1 MNILINTKKTMT
13 ELIEINDHT
22 IEVQGHSVNLNFTV
36 REIYT
41 PEIPSISPSH
51 LEYDDYNY
59 DIIDITYSFGV
70 MEGEEC
76 SIEKFKT
83 EVPNYDEYIISEL
96 MDYKF

>member
-1 MNILINTKKTMT
+1 MT

-41 PEIPSISPSH
+41 PEIHTINGEPGEPSH

-83 EVPNYDEYIISEL
+83 EVPNYDEYIINEL
-96 MDYKF
+96 MDYRW